1 MEKQNTKW
9 RPSEVIAISGRTKDF
24 NISLNGK
31 DTQRWTILG
40 NQKTN

>member
-9 RPSEVIAISGRTKDF
+9 KPSEVIAILGRTKDF
-24 NISLNGK
+24 NIFLNGRATRK
-31 DTQRWTILG
+31 QTTLG